1 MGQVLGCLR
10 EGNRGRADASSLR
23 SATRKSRLD
32 NYRPDRRQFV
42 SSNDVDEKMKKL
54 RHCKVKPLISK
65 KEFDAAI
72 REMKRMAKARRKK
85 EIEARIK
92 AIG

>member
-1 MGQVLGCLR
+1 
-10 EGNRGRADASSLR
+10 
-23 SATRKSRLD
+23 
-32 NYRPDRRQFV
+32 
-42 SSNDVDEKMKKL
+42 MKKL